1 MSEVHDDQH
10 PLDPTDHVAQLEGV
24 LQRVSTS
31 DRVVDLGAGL
41 GRIGRPL
48 AECGCEVV
56 AVDHDPGV
64 LAAGGWVDHPSVR
77 PIVEDMLA
85 PEATWHREGP
95 YDVALCLGN
104 TLALLLAHHD
114 LDRLFE
120 RIASCLTDSGV
131 LLVDDF
137 PLWAWESVHAGDWPT
152 GVSEDGQAQILW
164 LPGEPAFA
172 FRTGDAVD
180 PAAEVPDE
188 EERLLRLWSMSELG
202 HLSRNHGL
210 GAPTHHPEPNL
221 LQFDRL

>member
-1 MSEVHDDQH
+1 MSELQNDQH

-24 LQRVSTS
+24 LQNVSAT

-41 GRIGRPL
+41 GRIALPL
-48 AECGCEVV
+48 AEAGCEVV
-56 AVDHDPGV
+56 AVDDDPTV
-64 LAAGGWVDHPSVR
+64 LAPDGWVGHPSIT
-77 PIVEDMLA
+77 PLVEDMLG
-85 PEATWHREGP
+85 PDATWHQEGR

-114 LDRLFE
+114 LDLLFE
-120 RIASCLTDSGV
+120 RVASCLTDEGF

-137 PLWAWESVHAGDWPT
+137 PLWAWEAVHAGDWPT

-172 FRTGDAVD
+172 FRTGSDVD
-180 PAAEVPDE
+180 PSAEVPDE
-188 EERLLRLWSMSELG
+188 GERLLRLWSLSELT

-210 GAPTHHPEPNL
+210 GVPSHHPEPNL